1 MKILYLSIIA
11 IFLFALTEISS
22 PSFAHNVTI
31 GVQSTMLRIND
42 HDSPSTLLVK
52 NGEQLQMQGKIES
65 MIFPKS
71 MNISLMLKSNGT
83 EGRDWALLDARP
95 VPGSTFTIPPHG
107 IIPYDFEIR
116 FLKPG
121 VFHIKPFSK
130 ILSIQNGSKISF
142 PLDANSSVFRL
153 CGKRNYLHSY

>member
-65 MIFPKS
+65 MFFPKS
-71 MNISLMLKSNGT
+71 MNISLMLKSNVT
-83 EGRDWALLDARP
+83 EGRDWALLDVRP
-95 VPGSTFTIPPHG
+95 VLGSTFTIAQHG
-107 IIPYDFEIR
+107 IITYDFAIR
-116 FLKPG
+116 IYNPC
-121 VFHIKPFSK
+121 VI
-130 ILSIQNGSKISF
+130 I
-142 PLDANSSVFRL
+142 
-153 CGKRNYLHSY
+153 